1 MATAAV
7 SSALST
13 KVTADEKSRFI
24 ETCNSIGTSPSNALR
39 MFVSAFN
46 SRGGFPFD
54 SANPNGYSYETVA
67 AIRDAMN
74 GKVIGPFKTNE
85 EMWSSI
91 FDDED

>member
-13 KVTADEKSRFI
+13 KVTSDEKRKFI

-54 SANPNGYSYETVA
+54 SANPNGYSYETIKA
-67 AIRDAMN
+67 MQDALS
-74 GKVIGPFKTNE
+74 GRAVGPFKTNE

-91 FDDED
+91 FNDED